1 MWVLLRTVGFSVT
14 VTFLFSLIF
23 LSSCLRKMATLFQL
37 AADDSATKRLDRAR
51 LQYENL
57 LLSAGN
63 TLSDN
68 FHGQS
73 PGLQRSMGE
82 FSAAPTLS
90 FPRMELPA
98 SPDRDDPLSRS
109 VDHSRGSHSFA
120 YNAMRSPIR
129 SHAVEEMSG
138 PTISNEEKSDVILS
152 LQVRP
157 SLCSL
162 PHATPSICC
171 C

>member
-1 MWVLLRTVGFSVT
+1 
-14 VTFLFSLIF
+14 
-23 LSSCLRKMATLFQL
+23 MANLFQL

-109 VDHSRGSHSFA
+109 VDHSRGSHSHSFA
-120 YNAMRSPIR
+120 YNAMRSPTR

-157 SLCSL
+157 SLCSSS
-162 PHATPSICC
+162 PSPSICC